1 MEKYDITIDDIVKSG
16 LSNPNPDKINKKTKG
31 SKSGRKAFNV
41 LDKEIILED
50 KEVSEA
56 FQEMMLNYG
65 TEYEAKMKGLESKYH
80 SNKKDNIKKQSSEAS
95 EKEKLPLTI
104 SKDGVFRMN
113 GEGRA
118 SRIETHEVNQANRQF
133 IKRDFHVRAPEVEG
147 NLRIMALGGLGEIGS
162 NMYIYE
168 TKNEMLIVDCGASLS
183 NGESRVLGACN
194 DVADF
199 RYVLANK
206 EKVVGIVLT
215 HAHDDHITGMRSLIK
230 YLDTDIY
237 GGKLTLL
244 RLLSVLEGSRYTSPE
259 REKVEDSIY
268 ENKSQ
273 SKYFGNKMFLIHHGF
288 TKKISN
294 DFEIKFFEVNHS
306 LEDAYGLIIK
316 TKYADIVHTGDFKI
330 EKDPLYGRK
339 TDFNMI
345 KNSLDRKKQIVLVAD
360 STNSMKPGRAFTE
373 RQVKEGLEKIFK
385 ENKNK
390 NIIISCF
397 ATSSHRV
404 KTITEL
410 AKKYKKKII
419 YSGASMRNVMAPIY
433 TRMSD
438 VNIDNDCEKYDSFC
452 MICTGSQ
459 GEEGAVLNVISNSLQ
474 GNKDISA
481 FQEAISRYISLD
493 WNPLETNNK
502 NTILVM
508 ASNPIPGNEKQVN
521 KIISSFE
528 LRGFKVITNSKE
540 TLTHAS
546 GHGYADE
553 VREMIVNIKPD
564 VFVPMHGELI
574 HQLFSEKIAEEEGI
588 KRIIVAKN
596 GEFINIHKNHVRHY
610 QKGIKIEPVIVKK
623 DSYNIMLKD
632 NRLKEVMTIT
642 SHDFVYYIIQ
652 DRDIHR
658 LHVVSIQVTNS
669 GDTDMSFFME
679 YEINSAIKDRVLQK
693 GLRDKMLKGELTKT
707 IKKVFGDTIL
717 NNTYIEEERLI

>member
-1 MEKYDITIDDIVKSG
+1 
-16 LSNPNPDKINKKTKG
+16 
-31 SKSGRKAFNV
+31 
-41 LDKEIILED
+41 
-50 KEVSEA
+50 
-56 FQEMMLNYG
+56 
-65 TEYEAKMKGLESKYH
+65 
-80 SNKKDNIKKQSSEAS
+80 
-95 EKEKLPLTI
+95 
-104 SKDGVFRMN
+104 
-113 GEGRA
+113 
-118 SRIETHEVNQANRQF
+118 
-133 IKRDFHVRAPEVEG
+133 
-147 NLRIMALGGLGEIGS
+147 MALGGLGEIGS

-268 ENKSQ
+268 KNKSQ